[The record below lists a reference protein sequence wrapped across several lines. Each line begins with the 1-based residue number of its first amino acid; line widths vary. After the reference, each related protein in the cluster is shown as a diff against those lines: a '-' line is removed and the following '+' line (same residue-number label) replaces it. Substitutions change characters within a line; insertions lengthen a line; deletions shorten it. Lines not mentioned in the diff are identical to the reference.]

1 MMGKKRLSKKE
12 QAVAYAMGTKRLEE
26 FRFLCDN
33 VVPCVYAAVAIAL
46 YNKGWRYKRINDL
59 FVESQKIW
67 DTYCYEQGDMT
78 DKCFELTG
86 IDVMGKTEV
95 GESE

>member
-1 MMGKKRLSKKE
+1 MGKKRLSKKE

-59 FVESQKIW
+59 FVDSQKIW
-67 DTYCYEQGDMT
+67 DTYCYEPGDMT
-78 DKCFELTG
+78 DKCYELTG
-86 IDVMGKTEV
+86 IDVMGKNEI